1 MAQLSQFRYLFRDAE
16 IWGLD
21 EQGDELSDDDKAA
34 ALDANQRATEDY
46 LSNQLP
52 LVYVQQSGVGSGTI
66 DPAQLATGTP
76 GTGKAPV
83 SQGASNPAWTDIA
96 TQAELDTQSASI
108 VAYVSTFFEA
118 SVQRGRITVSDL
130 NGTNT
135 VFAATFPSAFSAVP
149 RVTATVECGAGIGVF
164 PTLHAVNTT
173 SFAGRVFITNSTT
186 ATCFVHWHA
195 VKA

>member
-1 MAQLSQFRYLFRDAE
+1 MPAAHEFIYPARDAD
-16 IWGLD
+16 IWGLNEDGEERDPD
-21 EQGDELSDDDKAA
+21 EIAA
-34 ALDANQRATEDY
+34 DLEFNQQALEDY
-46 LSNQLP
+46 MNQLP
-52 LVYVQQSGVGSGTI
+52 QVFIQQASLGSGTI
-66 DPAQLATGTP
+66 DPAQLATGTA

-83 SQGASNPAWTDIA
+83 SAGASAPAWTDIA
-96 TQAELDTQSASI
+96 TQSELDT
-108 VAYVSTFFEA
+108 YSTAIYAILFG
-118 SVQRGRITVSDL
+118 SDIQRGRISITDL

-135 VFAATFPSAFSAVP
+135 VFTATFGTAFSAVP
-149 RVTATVECGAGIGVF
+149 RVVATVECGAGIDVF